1 MMDDYSKLLDQ
12 SFLQEICDIFLEET
26 NHEVIIVNRE
36 GIIVAATVKSR
47 IGVFHQIAKQV
58 MDGVISDGVV
68 TIEDEKQLK
77 NVRAGV
83 NIPIMYKDQ
92 RIMVLGISGD
102 PVEVK
107 PLVGIAS
114 RITTLWLQNKER
126 IVYLSEVIKKTQDQL
141 HQITAA
147 IQQTTAGSQEINT
160 LSDMTYKIAI
170 DSNQK
175 VNNMEEVLKSIKKIV
190 SQINIIGLNAAIEA
204 ARVGEAGRGFTVV
217 ANEIRK
223 LATTSDKSVEEVSSN
238 VLEIKEIF
246 LNITEK
252 IKDNRFI
259 TKDQVTALESITDGI
274 QIIDKS
280 MEDLLSVMS

>member
-26 NHEVIIVNRE
+26 NHEVIIVNRD